1 MKLEVKSM
9 SDEYLIEGFT
19 SANIKKGILAGYGI
33 YRIYLSSLTNLTKIR
48 RVCWILVGVL
58 ILTVGISIPVSAH
71 SGVTVYS
78 SYTSTPPTID
88 GKIFEG
94 EWKGE
99 PVYGKFYSNIEK
111 RDIDFYVKVM
121 NDDKYLYILLVAWGW
136 KKNPHMYGPEFG
148 PKLDFVFYFDVPH
161 DGKLSPA
168 REDYFS
174 AAILTTRTDYHYD
187 GEDPNNPWKKDIDKD
202 EPKVSHSIIVDPNRQ
217 IYKVI
222 VEARRKINT
231 GNLYDLESV
240 KPGDTVGFCIGMREG
255 YWEWGKS
262 TYYYNNWPSGSN
274 VKWDIYPNR
283 WADLVLAE
291 VPNRFPVIS
300 IATEIT
306 PSKVLIGDTVYVSLT
321 VKNVGSETA
330 ENVKAKINVPS
341 GLSLQSGFNIV
352 KNLGSIPPNSTVKA
366 SWLLK
371 AEKEGSNIIQMS
383 VKGSNFEKLDK
394 SVSLDVSGYQIKTTS
409 PTPAKTLIPA
419 KTTTPT
425 TQYSKPSQIPGF
437 ELLSAIAGLLSVA
450 YFLKRKS

>member
-1 MKLEVKSM
+1 MAEKNRN
-9 SDEYLIEGFT
+9 
-19 SANIKKGILAGYGI
+19 NIRAKKFLSSFLK
-33 YRIYLSSLTNLTKIR
+33 LSSLTKIC

-58 ILTVGISIPVSAH
+58 VLSAGISIASAH
-71 SGVTVYS
+71 SGVIVYS

-99 PVYGKFYSNIEK
+99 PVYGKFSSVEFESTGYGVIKKE

-136 KKNPHMYGPEFG
+136 KKNPHIYGPEFG

-174 AAILTTRTDYHYD
+174 AGILTRTDYHYD

-202 EPKVSHSIIVDPNRQ
+202 KPKVAHSIVTDPNRQ

-240 KPGDTVGFCIGMREG
+240 KPGDTVGFCIGIEKG
-255 YWEWGKS
+255 YFRWGEVIRH
-262 TYYYNNWPSGSN
+262 YNNWPSGSN
-274 VKWDIYPNR
+274 ARWDIYPNR

-300 IATEIT
+300 IDTEIT

-341 GLSLQSGFNIV
+341 GLSLQSGFSSV

-371 AEKEGSNIIQMS
+371 AEKEGSYIIQIG

-409 PTPAKTLIPA
+409 PTPAKTLTPA

-437 ELLSAIAGLLSVA
+437 ELALAALSLVVSVHLA
-450 YFLKRKS
+450 RRKTQ